1 MRVFLIFIC
10 SIALVSLAPEVH
22 AGKHK
27 DKKSG
32 DSGAASK
39 PAQKAQAKSANWTTP
54 KGGGKGYGRNGGGN
68 PNNGSGQPVGKPAQW
83 SKPEGAGKT
92 KPVNTWNNPSSVT
105 HSKKEKNWNNA
116 NKHNEW
122 NSANNWNNSNTVKY
136 SKKGKNWS
144 STEKFTT
151 SPDGQSYHYQSKTK
165 VNAKHFN
172 LSYNPNPAIQNV
184 KFNKN
189 YHINGSQY
197 WNGQS
202 YAAFRSYRPEWHDQ
216 GWWRNRYNRVVFNS
230 GGWYYWNAGWWYPAW
245 GYAPNASYAYDG
257 PIYGYNG
264 LTPDQV
270 IANVQGALQQQGY
283 YRGGVDGMLGPF
295 TRSALANY
303 QRDHGLYVTS
313 AIDRPTLEALGMA

>member
-1 MRVFLIFIC
+1 MRVFLSFIC
-10 SIALVSLAPEVH
+10 SIVLISIAPDVH

-39 PAQKAQAKSANWTTP
+39 PAQKAQAKPADWTKP
-54 KGGGKGYGRNGGGN
+54 KGGGKGYGRNASGN
-68 PNNGSGQPVGKPAQW
+68 PNYSSGQAMGKPAQW

-92 KPVNTWNNPSSVT
+92 KPVSTWNNPSSVT
-105 HSKKEKNWNNA
+105 YSKKEKNWNA

-165 VNAKHFN
+165 VNTKHFN

-197 WNGQS
+197 WNGES

-264 LTPDQV
+264 LTPGQV

-283 YRGGVDGMLGPF
+283 YRGGVDGMLGSY
-295 TRSALANY
+295 TREALANY
-303 QRDHGLYVTS
+303 QRHHGLNVTS
-313 AIDRPTLEALGMA
+313 AIDRPTLEALGMT

>member
-1 MRVFLIFIC
+1 MRVFLIFFIC

-32 DSGAASK
+32 DSGAAAKS
-39 PAQKAQAKSANWTTP
+39 PQKAQAKSANWT
-54 KGGGKGYGRNGGGN
+54 KAQGGGKAAGRNDGV
-68 PNNGSGQPVGKPAQW
+68 GQPVGKPAQW
-83 SKPEGAGKT
+83 SKQEGAGKT
-92 KPVNTWNNPSSVT
+92 KSVNTWNNPSSVT
-105 HSKKEKNWNNA
+105 YSKKEKNWSNA

-122 NSANNWNNSNTVKY
+122 NSVNTWNNSNTVKY

-151 SPDGQSYHYQSKTK
+151 SPDGQSYHYKSKTK
-165 VNAKHFN
+165 VNTKHFN
-172 LSYNPNPAIQNV
+172 LSYNPNPTIQTV

-197 WNGQS
+197 WKGES
-202 YAAFRSYRPEWHDQ
+202 YAAFRGYHPEWHDQ
-216 GWWRNRYNRVVFNS
+216 GWWRNRYNRVVFIS

-245 GYAPNASYAYDG
+245 GYAPNAYYAYDG

-270 IANVQGALQQQGY
+270 IANVQATLQQQGY
-283 YRGGVDGMLGPF
+283 YHGDVDGMLGPV
-295 TRSALANY
+295 TRSALASY
-303 QRDHGLYVTS
+303 QRQHGLYVTS
-313 AIDRPTLEALGMA
+313 AIDHPTLESLGMT

>member
-32 DSGAASK
+32 HGGAASK
-39 PAQKAQAKSANWTTP
+39 PAQKAQAKSADWSKP
-54 KGGGKGYGRNGGGN
+54 KGGGKGYGRN
-68 PNNGSGQPVGKPAQW
+68 NGSGQPVGKPTQW
-83 SKPEGAGKT
+83 SKQEGVGKT
-92 KPVNTWNNPSSVT
+92 
-105 HSKKEKNWNNA
+105 
-116 NKHNEW
+116 

-165 VNAKHFN
+165 VNTKHFN

-197 WNGQS
+197 WNGPS

-283 YRGGVDGMLGPF
+283 YRGGVDGMLGPL

-303 QRDHGLYVTS
+303 QRQNGLYVTS
-313 AIDRPTLEALGMA
+313 AIDRPTLESLGMT

>member
-1 MRVFLIFIC
+1 MRVFLSFIC
-10 SIALVSLAPEVH
+10 GIALISIAPDVY

-27 DKKSG
+27 EKKSS

-39 PAQKAQAKSANWTTP
+39 PAQKAQARSADWTKP
-54 KGGGKGYGRNGGGN
+54 NGGGKGHGRNG
-68 PNNGSGQPVGKPAQW
+68 PDQPMGKPAQW
-83 SKPEGAGKT
+83 SQPEGAGKT
-92 KPVNTWNNPSSVT
+92 KPVSTWNNPSGVT
-105 HSKKEKNWNNA
+105 YSKKEKNWSNA

-165 VNAKHFN
+165 VNTKHFN
-172 LSYNPNPAIQNV
+172 LSYNPNPAIQSV
-184 KFNKN
+184 RFNKN

-216 GWWRNRYNRVVFNS
+216 GWWHNRYNRVVFNS

-270 IANVQGALQQQGY
+270 IANVQATLQQEGY
-283 YRGGVDGMLGPF
+283 YYGEVDGMLGPY
-295 TRSALANY
+295 TREALANY
-303 QRDHGLYVTS
+303 QRHHGLYVTS

>member
-32 DSGAASK
+32 HGGTASK
-39 PAQKAQAKSANWTTP
+39 SAQKVQGKSADWTKP
-54 KGGGKGYGRNGGGN
+54 KGGGKAYGR
-68 PNNGSGQPVGKPAQW
+68 NNGSGQPVGKPAQW
-83 SKPEGAGKT
+83 SKQEGVGKT
-92 KPVNTWNNPSSVT
+92 NSVNT
-105 HSKKEKNWNNA
+105 
-116 NKHNEW
+116 
-122 NSANNWNNSNTVKY
+122 WNNSNTVKY

-151 SPDGQSYHYQSKTK
+151 SPNGQAYHYKSKTK
-165 VNAKHFN
+165 VNTKHFN
-172 LSYNPNPAIQNV
+172 LSYNPNPTIQSV
-184 KFNKN
+184 KFNKS
-189 YHINGSQY
+189 YHVNGSQY
-197 WNGQS
+197 WKGQS
-202 YAAFRSYRPEWHDQ
+202 YSAFRSYRPEWHDQ

-245 GYAPNASYAYDG
+245 GYAPNAYYAYDG

-270 IANVQGALQQQGY
+270 IANVQATLQQEGY
-283 YRGGVDGMLGPF
+283 YHGEVDGTLGPI

-303 QRDHGLYVTS
+303 QRQHGLYVTS
-313 AIDRPTLEALGMA
+313 AIDRPTLESLGMT

>member
-10 SIALVSLAPEVH
+10 SVALAFFAPEVH

-32 DSGAASK
+32 DNGGASK
-39 PAQKAQAKSANWTTP
+39 STQKAQGKSANWATP
-54 KGGGKGYGRNGGGN
+54 TVGGKGQGRNGDVGA
-68 PNNGSGQPVGKPAQW
+68 PPGKPMQW
-83 SKPEGAGKT
+83 GNQGGAGKT
-92 KPVNTWNNPSSVT
+92 KSVNNWNNSSGVNY
-105 HSKKEKNWNNA
+105 SKKEKNW
-116 NKHNEW
+116 
-122 NSANNWNNSNTVKY
+122 SNT
-136 SKKGKNWS
+136 KKL
-144 STEKFTT
+144 TT
-151 SPDGQSYHYQSKTK
+151 SADGQSYHYQSKTK
-165 VNAKHFN
+165 VNTKHFN

-197 WNGQS
+197 WNGPS

-216 GWWRNRYNRVVFNS
+216 GWLRNRYNRVVFNS

-245 GYAPNASYAYDG
+245 GYAPNAYYAYDG

-283 YRGGVDGMLGPF
+283 YRGGVDGMLGP
-295 TRSALANY
+295 
-303 QRDHGLYVTS
+303 
-313 AIDRPTLEALGMA
+313 

>member
-1 MRVFLIFIC
+1 MRVFLTFVC
-10 SIALVSLAPEVH
+10 SIALLSLAPEVH

-32 DSGAASK
+32 AASK
-39 PAQKAQAKSANWTTP
+39 PAQAKSADWTKP
-54 KGGGKGYGRNGGGN
+54 KGGGKAYGR
-68 PNNGSGQPVGKPAQW
+68 NNGSGQPAQW
-83 SKPEGAGKT
+83 SKQEGTGKT
-92 KPVNTWNNPSSVT
+92 KNTWNNSSGVNY
-105 HSKKEKNWNNA
+105 SKKEKNWSNA

-122 NSANNWNNSNTVKY
+122 NSANNWNNSNTVKV

-144 STEKFTT
+144 STEKLTT

-165 VNAKHFN
+165 VNTKHYN
-172 LSYNPNPAIQNV
+172 LSYHPNPAIQNV

-197 WNGQS
+197 WNGPS

-245 GYAPNASYAYDG
+245 GYAPNAYYAYDG

-283 YRGGVDGMLGPF
+283 YRGGVDGRLGPY
-295 TRSALANY
+295 TREALANY
-303 QRDHGLYVTS
+303 QRHHGLNVTS
-313 AIDRPTLEALGMA
+313 AIDRPTLEALGMT

>member
-1 MRVFLIFIC
+1 
-10 SIALVSLAPEVH
+10 VSLAPEVH

-39 PAQKAQAKSANWTTP
+39 PVQKAKANSADWTKP
-54 KGGGKGYGRNGGGN
+54 KGGD
-68 PNNGSGQPVGKPAQW
+68 
-83 SKPEGAGKT
+83 KT
-92 KPVNTWNNPSSVT
+92 KPVNTWNNPSDVT
-105 HSKKEKNWNNA
+105 YAKKEKNWSNG

-165 VNAKHFN
+165 VNTKHFN
-172 LSYNPNPAIQNV
+172 LSYNPNPAIQSV
-184 KFNKN
+184 RFNKN
-189 YHINGSQY
+189 YQINGSQY

-270 IANVQGALQQQGY
+270 IANVQATLQQEGY
-283 YRGGVDGMLGPF
+283 YHGEVDGMLGPY
-295 TRSALANY
+295 TREALANY
-303 QRDHGLYVTS
+303 QRHHGLYVTS

>member
-1 MRVFLIFIC
+1 MRVFLSFIC
-10 SIALVSLAPEVH
+10 SIALITIAPEVH

-27 DKKSG
+27 DKKNEDNG
-32 DSGAASK
+32 GASK
-39 PAQKAQAKSANWTTP
+39 SAQKGQAKSADWAKP
-54 KGGGKGYGRNGGGN
+54 KGGGKGYGRNGGEN
-68 PNNGSGQPVGKPAQW
+68 PNNGSGPPVGKPAQW
-83 SKPEGAGKT
+83 SKPEGAGKA
-92 KPVNTWNNPSSVT
+92 KSVNNWNNSSNVNN
-105 HSKKEKNWNNA
+105 SKKENNWSNTNQ
-116 NKHNEW
+116 HNQW
-122 NSANNWNNSNTVKY
+122 NSTWNNSNTVKV

-144 STEKFTT
+144 STEKLTT

-165 VNAKHFN
+165 VNTKHYN
-172 LSYNPNPAIQNV
+172 ISYNPNPAIQNV

-189 YHINGSQY
+189 YHINGAQY
-197 WNGQS
+197 WNGPS

-270 IANVQGALQQQGY
+270 IANVQATLQQQGF
-283 YRGGVDGMLGPF
+283 YRGEVDGLLGPY
-295 TRSALANY
+295 TREALANY
-303 QRDHGLYVTS
+303 QRQHGLNVTS
-313 AIDRPTLEALGMA
+313 AIDRPTLESLGMT

>member
-1 MRVFLIFIC
+1 M
-10 SIALVSLAPEVH
+10 
-22 AGKHK
+22 
-27 DKKSG
+27 
-32 DSGAASK
+32 
-39 PAQKAQAKSANWTTP
+39 
-54 KGGGKGYGRNGGGN
+54 
-68 PNNGSGQPVGKPAQW
+68 
-83 SKPEGAGKT
+83 

-116 NKHNEW
+116 NKHNQW
-122 NSANNWNNSNTVKY
+122 NSGDTWNNSNTVKY

-151 SPDGQSYHYQSKTK
+151 SPDGQSYHYKSKTK
-165 VNAKHFN
+165 VNTKHFN
-172 LSYNPNPAIQNV
+172 LSYNPNPAIQSV
-184 KFNKN
+184 RFNKN
-189 YHINGSQY
+189 YHINGSQS

-264 LTPDQV
+264 LMPDQV
-270 IANVQGALQQQGY
+270 IANVQSTLQQEGY
-283 YRGGVDGMLGPF
+283 YHGEVDGMLGPY
-295 TRSALANY
+295 TREALANY
-303 QRDHGLYVTS
+303 QRQHGLYVTS
-313 AIDRPTLEALGMA
+313 AIDRLTLEALGMA

>member
-10 SIALVSLAPEVH
+10 GTALVSLAPEVY

-32 DSGAASK
+32 DGGTASK
-39 PAQKAQAKSANWTTP
+39 SAQKAQAKSANWTTP
-54 KGGGKGYGRNGGGN
+54 KGGGKAYGRN
-68 PNNGSGQPVGKPAQW
+68 NGVGQPVGKPAQW

-105 HSKKEKNWNNA
+105 YSKKEKNWNA

-122 NSANNWNNSNTVKY
+122 NSANNWNNSNTVKN

-151 SPDGQSYHYQSKTK
+151 SPDGQSYHYKSKTK
-165 VNAKHFN
+165 VNTKHFN
-172 LSYNPNPAIQNV
+172 LSYNPNPAIQSV
-184 KFNKN
+184 RFNQN

-245 GYAPNASYAYDG
+245 GYAPNAYYAYDG

-270 IANVQGALQQQGY
+270 IANVQATLQQEGY
-283 YRGGVDGMLGPF
+283 YHGEVDGMLGPY
-295 TRSALANY
+295 TREALANY
-303 QRDHGLYVTS
+303 QRHHGLNVTS
-313 AIDRPTLEALGMA
+313 AIDRPTLESLGMT

>member
-1 MRVFLIFIC
+1 MRVFLSFIC
-10 SIALVSLAPEVH
+10 SIALISIAPEVH

-27 DKKSG
+27 DKKNEDNG
-32 DSGAASK
+32 GASK
-39 PAQKAQAKSANWTTP
+39 SAQKGQAKSGNWATP
-54 KGGGKGYGRNGGGN
+54 TVGGKGHGRNGDV
-68 PNNGSGQPVGKPAQW
+68 GSAAGKPTQW
-83 SKPEGAGKT
+83 SNQGGAGKT
-92 KPVNTWNNPSSVT
+92 KSVNNWNNSSNVNN
-105 HSKKEKNWNNA
+105 SKKENNWSNTNQ
-116 NKHNEW
+116 HNQW
-122 NSANNWNNSNTVKY
+122 NSTWNNSNTVKV

-144 STEKFTT
+144 STEKLTT
-151 SPDGQSYHYQSKTK
+151 SADGQSYHYQSKTK
-165 VNAKHFN
+165 VNTKHFN

-197 WNGQS
+197 WNGQN
-202 YAAFRSYRPEWHDQ
+202 YAAFRSYHPEWHDQ
-216 GWWRNRYNRVVFNS
+216 SWWRNRYNRVVFNS

-283 YRGGVDGMLGPF
+283 YRGGVDGMLGPY
-295 TRSALANY
+295 TREALANY
-303 QRDHGLYVTS
+303 QRHHGLNVTS
-313 AIDRPTLEALGMA
+313 AIDRPTLEALGMT